1 MIRFLAILI
10 TGFCFLNNSL
20 VAKESWELKDREWVA
35 LGGNEK
41 IKLIVDN
48 KSILKE
54 DENNNNLSVALISIF
69 SEPYWD
75 ERIAGQNIN
84 NKIALSHV
92 TKWEINCTDKKLR
105 IILQNWFDKKMPNG
119 FIKDAELV
127 YLSLKSTDWINNP
140 PDGTIPKILMSHTCY
155 TYEKIKEKSKDF
167 EIKKDIKNPFEGMS
181 PEEIQKLLEKAE

>member
-1 MIRFLAILI
+1 MAVF
-10 TGFCFLNNSL
+10 
-20 VAKESWELKDREWVA
+20 
-35 LGGNEK
+35 GNEK

-75 ERIAGQNIN
+75 VRIAGQNIN
-84 NKIALSHV
+84 NKIALSHI

-155 TYEKIKEKSKDF
+155 TYEKIKETSKDF

-181 PEEIQKLLEKAE
+181 PEEIQKLLEKVE

>member
-1 MIRFLAILI
+1 MKKLLGIVFLGLLLSGN
-10 TGFCFLNNSL
+10 TY
-20 VAKESWELKDREWVA
+20 AKESWELKDREWVPVD
-35 LGGNEK
+35 GNEK

-75 ERIAGQNIN
+75 KRIAGPNIN

-127 YLSLKSTDWINNP
+127 YLTLKSTDWINNP
-140 PDGTIPKILMSHTCY
+140 PDGTIPRILMDHTCY
-155 TYEKIKEKSKDF
+155 TYEKITEKSKDF
-167 EIKKDIKNPFEGMS
+167 EIKKDIKDPFEGMS
-181 PEEIQKLLEKAE
+181 PEEFEKLMEKIQ

>member
-1 MIRFLAILI
+1 MKKLLSIIIL
-10 TGFCFLNNSL
+10 GLLLSGNAY
-20 VAKESWELKDREWVA
+20 AKESWELKDREWVA
-35 LGGNEK
+35 VGGNEK

-54 DENNNNLSVALISIF
+54 DENNDNLSVALISIF

-75 ERIAGQNIN
+75 KRIAGPNIN

-127 YLSLKSTDWINNP
+127 YLTLKSTNWINNP
-140 PDGTIPKILMSHTCY
+140 PDGTIPKILMGHTCY
-155 TYEKIKEKSKDF
+155 TYEKIKKTSKDF
-167 EIKKDIKNPFEGMS
+167 EIKKDIKDPFEGMS
-181 PEEIQKLLEKAE
+181 SEELQKLMEKIQ

>member
-1 MIRFLAILI
+1 MKKLLGIVFLGLLLSGN
-10 TGFCFLNNSL
+10 TY
-20 VAKESWELKDREWVA
+20 AKESWELKDREWVPVD
-35 LGGNEK
+35 GNEK

-75 ERIAGQNIN
+75 KRIAGPNIN

-119 FIKDAELV
+119 FTKDVDLRRFVVELMRNGEVVESPADLDNLTKV
-127 YLSLKSTDWINNP
+127 YTQEAVNFIRDNKDRPFFILLSHN
-140 PDGTIPKILMSHTCY
+140 
-155 TYEKIKEKSKDF
+155 
-167 EIKKDIKNPFEGMS
+167 
-181 PEEIQKLLEKAE
+181 LLNLSA

>member
-10 TGFCFLNNSL
+10 TCFCFLSNSL

-35 LGGNEK
+35 VGGNEK

-75 ERIAGQNIN
+75 QRIAGQNIN

-155 TYEKIKEKSKDF
+155 TYEKIKETSKDF

-181 PEEIQKLLEKAE
+181 PEEIQKLLEKVE

>member
-10 TGFCFLNNSL
+10 TIFCFLNNSL

-155 TYEKIKEKSKDF
+155 TYEKIKETSKDF

>member
-10 TGFCFLNNSL
+10 TSFCFLNNSL

-35 LGGNEK
+35 VGGNEK

-75 ERIAGQNIN
+75 QRIAGQNIN

-127 YLSLKSTDWINNP
+127 YISLKRTDWINNP

-155 TYEKIKEKSKDF
+155 TYEKIKETSKDF

>member
-10 TGFCFLNNSL
+10 TCFCFLSNSL

-35 LGGNEK
+35 VFGNEK

-75 ERIAGQNIN
+75 VRIAGQNIN
-84 NKIALSHV
+84 NKIALSHI

-155 TYEKIKEKSKDF
+155 TYEKIKETSKDF

-181 PEEIQKLLEKAE
+181 PEEIQKLLEKVE

>member
-35 LGGNEK
+35 VGGNEK

-75 ERIAGQNIN
+75 QRIAGQNIN

-155 TYEKIKEKSKDF
+155 TYEKIKETSKDF

-181 PEEIQKLLEKAE
+181 PEEIQKLLEKVE

>member
-35 LGGNEK
+35 VGGNEK

-155 TYEKIKEKSKDF
+155 TYEKIKETSKDF